1 MEHPLAMGEGRNDQ
15 MIRIGPT
22 LLRGGMDPEALEE
35 KFHDM
40 YPDIGPQQVRE
51 IHACVKNCAKIA
63 AQEQKVIDKSAYGKR
78 KMQLDQLSIQART
91 ALPGILEKYEWT
103 EAEIRGSNGIE
114 WERAS
119 LTDQR
124 RLFLSNLFE
133 SDDVV
138 WVGAVWQTGKPK
150 HKGRFMQCEQWLGM
164 QRISGE
170 FCSHC
175 TFQPG
180 SFSRSNENVA
190 VRKFLVAES
199 DVLTIDQVG
208 AIFNYMATYHGL
220 NLRAVVSTGGKS
232 LHGWF
237 DWPGDE
243 TLDEWEARLK
253 GWNCDPSTMRPSQP
267 VRLPGV
273 LRTSTQRPQ
282 ELLYLS

>member
-1 MEHPLAMGEGRNDQ
+1 MGEGRNNQ
-15 MIRIGPT
+15 MVRIGPT
-22 LLRGGMDPEALEE
+22 LLRGGIDSEALEE
-35 KFHDM
+35 IFQGM
-40 YPDIGPQQVRE
+40 YSDIGPQQVRE
-51 IHACVKNCAKIA
+51 IHMCVLNCVKIA
-63 AQEQKVIDKSAYGKR
+63 AREQKVIDKSAYGKR
-78 KMQLDQLSIQART
+78 KMALDQLSIQARQS
-91 ALPGILEKYEWT
+91 LPQILEKYQWT
-103 EAEIRGSNGIE
+103 EAEIRETGNLVMPGVHPV
-114 WERAS
+114 AS

-124 RLFLSNLFE
+124 RLFLSNMFE
-133 SDDVV
+133 ADDVV

-190 VRKFLVAES
+190 VRKFLVVES

-208 AIFNYMATYHGL
+208 AIFNYMASQHQL

-237 DWPGDE
+237 DWPGDDF
-243 TLDEWEARLK
+243 LDEWEAKLK